1 MSAAARGAARP
12 RHADRRA
19 ADPLPWLL
27 LDLLAPVRAVTQA
40 QVDALPPEAWR
51 RLLDMARQHRV
62 VPLLHWQLGHA
73 HAALRLPAEVTDA
86 LAAAHR
92 AAALRSLQLQRE
104 LLLTHALL
112 ADAGIPHMAL
122 KGAALTWHVYPHPA
136 LRPMRDLDI
145 LVPVDAA
152 LRAYDVLLA
161 GGLTRKPGNPG
172 DPASMLRMH
181 QHLPPLRSASGTVIV
196 ELHGRLSAPDAAIP
210 DPSESSDFWARADTI
225 ALGGA
230 GVQVTSPTDLLL
242 HLIAHA
248 AYDHEFTNGPLVLSD
263 LAFLLERHPID
274 WPLFWALARQGGQ
287 VRGCVLALTV
297 MQRYWG
303 ARAIDWQGHE
313 RQDDGDLDASAE
325 LAAEL
330 MLRDFDARFD
340 VNLHAE
346 LAAEQ
351 GLAGKLGRLLR
362 KVFPPRVQVAATY
375 PVSADDPRV
384 FLWYPVRWYRLAF
397 ERMPMFLRA
406 ARSST
411 PMDEATRLGTLR
423 RWLHTTGTAD

>member
-1 MSAAARGAARP
+1 MNAASDGAARSP
-12 RHADRRA
+12 HAGRRA
-19 ADPLPWLL
+19 PGALPSLL
-27 LDLLAPVRAVTQA
+27 LDLLAPARAVTQA
-40 QVDALPPEAWR
+40 QVDALAPEAWR
-51 RLLDMARQHRV
+51 LLLDMARQHRV
-62 VPLLHWQLGHA
+62 GPLLHWQLGRA
-73 HAALRLPAEVTDA
+73 HAALRLPPEVTDE

-92 AAALRSLQLQRE
+92 AAALRSLQFQRE
-104 LLLTHALL
+104 LLLTHGVL
-112 ADAGIPHMAL
+112 ADAGITHMAL
-122 KGAALTWHVYPHPA
+122 KGAALAWHVYPHPA

-145 LVPVDAA
+145 LVPAA
-152 LRAYDVLLA
+152 QALQAYVVLLA
-161 GGLTRKPGNPG
+161 GGLTRKPGSPG

-181 QHLPPLRSASGTVIV
+181 QHLPPLRSASGTILV
-196 ELHGRLSAPDAAIP
+196 ELHARLSAPDPQAP
-210 DPSESSDFWARADTI
+210 DPSEASDFWARADTI

-230 GVQVTSPTDLLL
+230 QVQVTSPTDLLL
-242 HLIAHA
+242 HLIVHA

-263 LAFLLERHPID
+263 LAFLLDRHRID
-274 WPLFWALARQGGQ
+274 WPLFWSLAQQRGQ

-313 RQDDGDLDASAE
+313 PGDDGDLDASAD

-340 VNLHAE
+340 VNLQAE
-346 LAAEQ
+346 LAAEP
-351 GLAGKLGRLLR
+351 GLAGKLGHLLR

-406 ARSST
+406 ARRSE
-411 PMDEATRLGTLR
+411 PADEATRLAALR
-423 RWLHTTGTAD
+423 RWLHATGTPD